1 MTQAT
6 MDEVADAACSA
17 EQLLAM
23 RATAK
28 EIPVAEDVMNYAMR
42 LTLATHPDSECAAR
56 VSQKYTRFGASPRAA
71 QALISAAKV
80 RALMNGRYNVSY
92 GDLNE
97 LACPVL
103 RHRIKL
109 NFEAITDRVS
119 ADDVIREIIR
129 ELKHGSEAPA
139 VNEVPAAEESDD
151 QKKRGLFAGK
161 KK

>member
-1 MTQAT
+1 
-6 MDEVADAACSA
+6 
-17 EQLLAM
+17 
-23 RATAK
+23 
-28 EIPVAEDVMNYAMR
+28 
-42 LTLATHPDSECAAR
+42 
-56 VSQKYTRFGASPRAA
+56 
-71 QALISAAKV
+71 
-80 RALMNGRYNVSY
+80 MNGRYNVSY

-139 VNEVPAAEESDD
+139 VKEVPAAEESDD